1 MSAIP
6 EDSEDLK
13 YRNWRLPWVAEA
25 APSAIRELI
34 GSQNWKG
41 KTGELAIETVKLQL
55 QVYEQNLEAA
65 SRTTSNSKKP
75 VPSLVEV
82 AARKLAESLEDDPEG
97 VDVVMNISN
106 PSIAQAFCS
115 LHNIPYSVFCNVR
128 THLGSMEPNRKRV
141 HKEGDKGSTA
151 STEFDIDTW
160 ILQNE
165 DWLRARRIRDPNAAW
180 TTGLIAFDH
189 FRNVFGFSL
198 QDQENYFKLT
208 RQEVDGFK
216 FLDAYRQPHIY
227 VQSNLD
233 RFRQTFDQMTNGQLK
248 GLEWSNLFVAGG
260 LVLGALLCV
269 DAEDAVNKPKQWES
283 SDIDIYIYGLTPIQ
297 ANAKIHH
304 LYDVF
309 KSNIPTSAPVLVVRN
324 SKTISFIS
332 NYPTRRFQII
342 LKICQSP
349 AEVLLNFDLDICA
362 VGYDGAQIYMLP
374 RAARALETGYNVFTM
389 DMVQG
394 HYLGTRRAS
403 QEQRV
408 FKYAGKGYG
417 IRILP
422 SYLDALKTVDGKM
435 LPPRD
440 YGPHGPHHLDINKQA
455 EKARDYFDRVF
466 RTYLSWTDDGE
477 QLKRVYVDSWRPVF
491 SGSSKDIRTQEQK
504 DKRIPIFTHA
514 LFDTVGQS
522 STEPLRRSCLTGFEL
537 LYRHVGLFEAEA
549 AGKCV
554 IEPNVWA
561 STTYEDVYFSST
573 YSDLPNYVW
582 DETFQISD
590 FTKRLDEFNEAQSGD
605 LERDWELS
613 GGDEA
618 ADAKEPTVRR
628 IVHGATVEEVFKTD
642 LIMMIWM
649 PENFVSFARETVMS
663 VAKDRDIPFQGDFI
677 SEFWR
682 PSKPT
687 KGEAL
692 ILYEVKIDTLI
703 MWQQVDRRLDE
714 IFELLW
720 SFMLSNHWMQLERGG
735 RYKLLR
741 QQISRRALRSKT
753 ENEFLDFALWVAR
766 DPGPIS
772 GENYGAMGQGFWWE
786 AFRDSEEESEE
797 EHDGYDDY
805 YDEYDDDDD
814 TDYYTRGLEATAAL
828 MSIGLLTH
836 LAAADPDHF
845 DAAFRYDALR
855 FGAQIEEVDGDE
867 EEGEEEE
874 GDEDEDEDGSG
885 NGNGD
890 HPEEEP

>member
-1 MSAIP
+1 MSAIS

-13 YRNWRLPWVAEA
+13 YQKWRLSWVAEA
-25 APSAIRELI
+25 TPSAIRELI
-34 GSQNWKG
+34 GSKNWKG
-41 KTGELAIETVKLQL
+41 KTGELTIETVRLQL
-55 QVYEQNLEAA
+55 RVYEQNLNAA
-65 SRTTSNSKKP
+65 SRIISSSEEP
-75 VPSLVEV
+75 VRSLVEV
-82 AARKLAESLEDDPEG
+82 AARKLVESLEDDPEG
-97 VDVVMNISN
+97 MDIVVNISN
-106 PSIAQAFCS
+106 PSIARALCS
-115 LHNIPYSVFCNVR
+115 LQNIPYSVFCNVR

-141 HKEGDKGSTA
+141 HKEGDKDST
-151 STEFDIDTW
+151 SSNEVDIDTW
-160 ILQNE
+160 VLQNE
-165 DWLRARRIRDPNAAW
+165 DWLRARRIRDPNTAW
-180 TTGLIAFDH
+180 TTGLIVFEH
-189 FRNVFGFSL
+189 FRNVFGSSL
-198 QDQENYFKLT
+198 QGQENYFKIT

-216 FLDAYRQPHIY
+216 FLDAYRQSHIY

-233 RFRQTFDQMTNGQLK
+233 RFRRTFDHMTYGQLK
-248 GLEWSNLFVAGG
+248 GLDWSNLFVAGG

-283 SDIDIYIYGLTPIQ
+283 SDTDIYIYGLTPIQ

-309 KSNIPTSAPVLVVRN
+309 KSNLPTSAPVLVVRN

-362 VGYDGAQIYMLP
+362 VGYDGVQLYMLP

-403 QEQRV
+403 QEQRAELPPRV

-440 YGPHGPHHLDINKQA
+440 YGLHEPHHLDINKQA

-466 RTYLSWTDDGE
+466 RTYLSWTDGGE

-504 DKRIPIFTHA
+504 DKRVPIFTHA
-514 LFDTVGQS
+514 LFDTLGQN

-590 FTKRLDEFNEAQSGD
+590 LTERLDQFNEAQSED
-605 LERDWELS
+605 LQRDWELS
-613 GGDEA
+613 GGDKV
-618 ADAKEPTVRR
+618 ADAKEPTVHR
-628 IVHGATVEEVFKTD
+628 IVHGTTVEEVFKKD

-649 PENFVSFARETVMS
+649 PENFVSFAREMVMN

-682 PSKPT
+682 PSKP
-687 KGEAL
+687 KKREAL
-692 ILYEVKIDTLI
+692 ILYEVKIDILI

-720 SFMLSNHWMQLERGG
+720 SFMLSNYWMQLERTD
-735 RYKLLR
+735 RYNLLR

-772 GENYGAMGQGFWWE
+772 GENYGAMGQGFWGDV
-786 AFRDSEEESEE
+786 FKDPEEESEE
-797 EHDGYDDY
+797 ES
-805 YDEYDDDDD
+805 
-814 TDYYTRGLEATAAL
+814 A
-828 MSIGLLTH
+828 
-836 LAAADPDHF
+836 
-845 DAAFRYDALR
+845 
-855 FGAQIEEVDGDE
+855 EESAE
-867 EEGEEEE
+867 EPEEE

-890 HPEEEP
+890 LPEEEP